1 MKKNGELSVLTNANL
16 ATDGG
21 DAVVKYK
28 DIFVFVYVTEVK
40 PGDAVETNPMGGDGV
55 VRMSTGQE
63 EGQ

>member
-1 MKKNGELSVLTNANL
+1 MTLSNVRISLTLSN
-16 ATDGG
+16 
-21 DAVVKYK
+21 
-28 DIFVFVYVTEVK
+28 VYVTEVK

>member
-1 MKKNGELSVLTNANL
+1 MMKKNGELSVLTNANV
-16 ATDGG
+16 
-21 DAVVKYK
+21 VVKYQ